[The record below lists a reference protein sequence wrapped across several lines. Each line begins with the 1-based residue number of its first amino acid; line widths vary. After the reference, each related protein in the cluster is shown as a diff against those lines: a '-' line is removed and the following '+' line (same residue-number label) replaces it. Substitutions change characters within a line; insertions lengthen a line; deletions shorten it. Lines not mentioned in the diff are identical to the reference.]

1 MHNKIISCCIASAF
15 SLISTSGLAQQ
26 GEVKS
31 ISVAGQNLAPL
42 LTVANEKAIKNKYI
56 VVLKKPAMMLE
67 GSQAFV
73 DFTQQTVSGLAN
85 RHAIQTERIYDH
97 VLSGF
102 SATLSK
108 EQLKALRSDP
118 QVDYIEQ
125 DRIVSID
132 PVLSDEGTQ
141 TNAVWG
147 LDRIDQRSLPLS
159 GSYTYNYDGTGVTAY
174 VIDTG
179 VSNNHS
185 EFGGRSRSGYDFVD
199 NDNDTTDCHGHGT
212 HVAGTIGGSQ
222 YGVAKNVNI
231 VGVRVLSCQGSGSNS
246 GVIGGVNW
254 VAANASG
261 PSVANMSLGGGVSS
275 SLDSAVASA
284 VQSGVSFVLA
294 AGNSN
299 ADACNSSPAREPS
312 GVTVGSTTNSDSRSS
327 FSNWGSCV
335 DVFAPGSNIKS
346 AWYDGGYRTI
356 SGTSMAAPHVAG
368 VTALY
373 LSENGAL
380 SPAQVSSLIG
390 NRAST
395 GKISDT
401 RGTVNKLVYS
411 LNDSGC
417 EPDCNPP
424 TPTPDGE
431 LSNGTPVNN
440 LSASRGEQKQ
450 YYIDVPAG
458 KTLTVTTS
466 GGSGDADLYV
476 RFGAQPTT
484 GTWDC
489 RPYRYGNNEV
499 CTISNTQNGRYHVM
513 LNAYSTYSGVT
524 LKANY

>member
-1 MHNKIISCCIASAF
+1 MYKKLISCCIASTL
-15 SLISTSGLAQQ
+15 SVISTSGLAQQ

-31 ISVAGQNLAPL
+31 TATESQNLAPL
-42 LTVANEKAIKNKYI
+42 LTVASNKGIKNKYI
-56 VVLKKPAMMLE
+56 VVLKKPEMMFE
-67 GSQAFV
+67 GSQALV
-73 DFTQQTVSGLAN
+73 HFTQQTVAGLAN
-85 RHAIQTERIYDH
+85 QHAFSAERIYDH

-102 SATLSK
+102 SATLTK
-108 EQLKALRSDP
+108 EQLKSLQSDP
-118 QVDYIEQ
+118 QVDFIEQ
-125 DRIVSID
+125 DQIVSLD
-132 PVLSDEGTQ
+132 PILSDEGTQ

-147 LDRIDQRSLPLS
+147 LDRVDQRNLPLS
-159 GSYTYNYDGTGVTAY
+159 GSYNYNFDGTGVTAY

-179 VSNNHS
+179 VTNTHI

-199 NDNDTTDCHGHGT
+199 NDNDSTDCNGHGT
-212 HVAGTIGGSQ
+212 HVAGTIGGNQ

-231 VGVRVLSCQGSGSNS
+231 VGVRVLSCRGSGSNS

-275 SLDSAVASA
+275 SLDRAVASA
-284 VQSGVSFVLA
+284 VQSGISFALA

-312 GVTVGSTTNSDSRSS
+312 GLTVGSTTSSDSRSS
-327 FSNWGSCV
+327 FSNWGNCV
-335 DVFAPGSNIKS
+335 DVFAPGSSIKS
-346 AWYDGGYRTI
+346 AWYDGGYKTI

-373 LSENGAL
+373 LDENNSL
-380 SPAQVSSLIG
+380 SPSQVSALIA

-395 GKISDT
+395 GKINDT

-417 EPDCNPP
+417 EPDCN

-431 LSNGTPVNN
+431 LSNGTPVSNI
-440 LSASRGEQKQ
+440 SASRGGKKQ
-450 YYIDVPAG
+450 YYIDVTAG
-458 KTLTVTTS
+458 KTLTITTN

-489 RPYRYGNNEV
+489 RPYRSGNNEV
-499 CTISNTQNGRYHVM
+499 CTISNTQTGRYHVM

-524 LKANY
+524 LQANY